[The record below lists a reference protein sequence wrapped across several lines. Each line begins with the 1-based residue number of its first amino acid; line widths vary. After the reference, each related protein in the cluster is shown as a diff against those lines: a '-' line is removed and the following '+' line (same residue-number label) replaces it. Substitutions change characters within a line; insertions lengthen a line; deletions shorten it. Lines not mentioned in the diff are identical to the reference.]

1 MYIPIDHQK
10 NKDKFL
16 ETKISNFDSGL
27 PQNIL
32 DIEDKIR
39 SNIFNWRGQFSPQLI
54 ENLILNY
61 CPRNAIIFDP
71 FAGSGTVLHEAA
83 RFGLP
88 VMGCE
93 LNPAAFILI
102 KTYEF
107 INLKIEQRR
116 SIINSVKDQLI
127 SYFPEVQ
134 LFDLSGSQEIN
145 ITEFSPVLN
154 DILIT
159 INYWEKILIE
169 ALVILLDLEKNIL
182 TKDFLYGTFFKLT
195 EIIKKLPYSTAKITP
210 ILSDARAINI
220 ETNSIDFVI
229 TSPPYINV
237 FNYHQNYRYS
247 AEILGWNLLKIAKSE
262 IGSNRANRAN
272 RFFTVVQYCLDLAF
286 VLKEIQRVC
295 NTNSRIIFIVGYE
308 SNVLGVPF
316 YNAEII
322 SEIATKSGVFD
333 LVLRQKRTFKNKF
346 GKNIR
351 EDLLHLVNKNVSLHI
366 TQWEEL
372 ARNIATKILH
382 QGLTNVDDKNRSF
395 LMAAIEKINL
405 IEKSPL
411 CNYN

>member
-1 MYIPIDHQK
+1 MYIPSNQPKI
-10 NKDKFL
+10 KDKFL
-16 ETKISNFDSGL
+16 ETKIRDFDSPL
-27 PQNIL
+27 TQNIL
-32 DIEDKIR
+32 DIEDKKR
-39 SNIFNWRGQFSPQLI
+39 SNLFNWRGQFSPQLI
-54 ENLILNY
+54 ENLILYY
-61 CPRNAIIFDP
+61 CPRNATIFDP

-93 LNPAAFILI
+93 LNPSAFILT

-107 INLKIEQRR
+107 INLKIEQRYR
-116 SIINSVKDQLI
+116 IINSVKDKLI

-134 LFDLSGSQEIN
+134 LFDLSGSQEIK
-145 ITEFSPVLN
+145 ISEFSPVLN
-154 DILIT
+154 NILIMV
-159 INYWEKILIE
+159 NYWEKIIIE
-169 ALVILLDLEKNIL
+169 ALVILLDLDNNIL

-195 EIIKKLPYSTAKITP
+195 EILKKLPYSSAKITP

-247 AEILGWNLLKIAKSE
+247 AELLGWNLLKIAKSE

-272 RFFTVVQYCLDLAF
+272 RFLTVIQYCLDLAF
-286 VLKEIQRVC
+286 VFKEIQRIC
-295 NTNSRIIFIVGYE
+295 NSNSRIIFIVGYE

-322 SEIATKSGVFD
+322 SEIATNSGVFD

-351 EDLLHLVNKNVSLHI
+351 EDLLHLVNKNVSLNI

-382 QGLTNVDDKNRSF
+382 QGLANIDEKNRSF
-395 LMAAIEKINL
+395 LITAIEKINL

-411 CNYN
+411 YN